1 MKKWLLALVAVPAL
15 LVGCGDKKETAALPE
30 PEVAQIPEV
39 EILTP
44 KEVAINETIE
54 LAAQVVEGGKKVD
67 DAVVQ
72 FEVWESG
79 KRDEGQMMDG
89 KLEKD
94 GVYKATTT
102 FKHDGVYY
110 MYAHTTSASGIHNM
124 PKQQI
129 TAGSPDMS
137 KVLPEDEKANNNS
150 MDHNMMDH
158 GNNNSEDTEHSDQE
172 KSEKNHH

>member
-15 LVGCGDKKETAALPE
+15 LVGCGEKKEPADLPE

-44 KEVAINETIE
+44 KEVAINETID
-54 LAAQVVEGGKKVD
+54 LAAQVEQGGKKVD

-79 KRDEGQMMDG
+79 KRDQGQMIDG

-94 GVYKATTT
+94 GIYKATTT
-102 FKHDGVYY
+102 FDHDGVYY
-110 MYAHTTSASGIHNM
+110 MYAHTTANGVHNM

-129 TAGSPDMS
+129 TAGSPDMT

-158 GNNNSEDTEHSDQE
+158 GNDTSEHSDH
-172 KSEKNHH
+172 EKNEKNTH

>member
-15 LVGCGDKKETAALPE
+15 LVGCGEKKESAALPE
-30 PEVAQIPEV
+30 PEVAPIPEV

-44 KEVAINETIE
+44 KEVAINETID
-54 LAAQVVEGGKKVD
+54 LAAQVVQGGQKVD
-67 DAVVQ
+67 NAVLQ

-79 KRDEGQMMDG
+79 KRDQSQMIDG
-89 KLEKD
+89 ELEKD

-102 FKHDGVYY
+102 FDHDGVYY
-110 MYAHTTSASGIHNM
+110 MYAHTTANGVHTM

-129 TAGSPDMS
+129 TAGSPDMT

-150 MDHNMMDH
+150 MDHNMMNH
-158 GNNNSEDTEHSDQE
+158 GNDTSEHSDHE
-172 KSEKNHH
+172 KK

>member
-15 LVGCGDKKETAALPE
+15 LVGCGDKKESADLKE
-30 PEVAQIPEV
+30 PEMPQIPEV

-54 LAAQVVEGGKKVD
+54 LAARVEQGGKKVD
-67 DAVVQ
+67 DASVQ

-79 KRDEGQMMDG
+79 KRDESKMMDG
-89 KLEKD
+89 KIEKD

-102 FKHDGVYY
+102 FDHDGVYY
-110 MYAHTTSASGIHNM
+110 MFAHTTSANGIHNM

-129 TAGSPDMS
+129 TAGKPDMT
-137 KVLPEDEKANNNS
+137 KVLPEDEKASNS
-150 MDHNMMDH
+150 MDDNMMNH
-158 GNNNSEDTEHSDQE
+158 GNDTSDDAEHSE
-172 KSEKNHH
+172 HEKNEENHH

>member
-15 LVGCGDKKETAALPE
+15 LVGCGEKKETPALPE

-44 KEVAINETIE
+44 KEVAINETID
-54 LAAQVVEGGKKVD
+54 LAAQVEQGGKKVD

-79 KRDEGQMMDG
+79 KRDQGQMIDG

-102 FKHDGVYY
+102 FDHDGVYY
-110 MYAHTTSASGIHNM
+110 MYAHTTTANGVHNM

-129 TAGSPDMS
+129 IAGSPDMS
-137 KVLPEDEKANNNS
+137 KVLQEDEKANNNN
-150 MDHNMMDH
+150 MDHNMMNH
-158 GNNNSEDTEHSDQE
+158 GNDTSEHNDHE
-172 KSEKNHH
+172 KK

>member
-15 LVGCGDKKETAALPE
+15 LVGCGEKKESTALPE
-30 PEVAQIPEV
+30 PEEPQMLEV
-39 EILTP
+39 QILTP

-54 LAAQVVEGGKKVD
+54 LAAQVEQGGKKVD
-67 DAVVQ
+67 DADVK

-79 KRDEGQMMDG
+79 KRDEGQTIEG

-94 GVYKATTT
+94 GIYKAETK
-102 FKHDGVYY
+102 FDHDGVYY
-110 MYAHTTSASGIHNM
+110 MYAHTTANGVHNM

-158 GNNNSEDTEHSDQE
+158 GNDTSEGAEHSDHE
-172 KSEKNHH
+172 KSEKNHN